1 MNEIPRFLRPFVVGH
16 PDLPPPVRAA
26 GNLDLYLPD
35 GPGPHPVVLL
45 VHGGPIPEELGVSPR
60 GWPVMRGYA
69 ALLVAAG
76 VAAAVVDHRLHVVD
90 TPDGPTVDAVS
101 AAADVAAAA
110 ATLRAHPDV
119 DGDRVV
125 YWVFSGGGLLSADWL
140 RDRPAWLRAIFLSYP
155 LLASPAPLLPVE
167 ERLHLD
173 PRFTPIEAVA
183 SAGAEAPPIVLTRV
197 GRERP
202 LLAGFVDEFVAAAA
216 KAPLEI
222 IDVPDGQHAFDV
234 LDDTDQ
240 SRAALHTAVARAVE
254 LLRG

>member
-1 MNEIPRFLRPFVVGH
+1 MNEIPRFLLPFVIDH
-16 PDLPPPVRAA
+16 PDLPKPVALA
-26 GNLDLYLPD
+26 GNLDLYLPA

-45 VHGGPIPEELGVSPR
+45 IHGGPIPADLGTPPR
-60 GWPVMRGYA
+60 GWPVKHGYA
-69 ALLVAAG
+69 ALLVEAG

-101 AAADVAAAA
+101 AAADVAVAAE
-110 ATLRAHPDV
+110 TLRAHPDV

-155 LLASPAPLLPVE
+155 LLASPAPHLPE
-167 ERLHLD
+167 QERLRLD

-183 SAGAEAPPIVLTRV
+183 SAGADAPAIVLTRV

-202 LLAGFVDEFVAAAA
+202 LLAGFVDEFITAAA

-240 SRAALHTAVARAVE
+240 SRAALRTTVARAVE
-254 LLRG
+254 LLRR

>member
-1 MNEIPRFLRPFVVGH
+1 VNDIPRFLLPFVIDH

-45 VHGGPIPEELGVSPR
+45 VHGGPIPADLGVTPR

-90 TPDGPTVDAVS
+90 TPQGPTVDAVS

-110 ATLRAHPDV
+110 ATLRDRPDL

-125 YWVFSGGGLLSADWL
+125 YWVFSGGGLLCADWL
-140 RDRPAWLRAIFLSYP
+140 RDRPAWLRAIFLTYP
-155 LLASPAPLLPVE
+155 LLATPAPLLPVE

-173 PRFTPIEAVA
+173 PRFAPIEAVA
-183 SAGAEAPPIVLTRV
+183 SAGAQAPPIVLTRV

-202 LLAGFVDEFVAAAA
+202 LLAGFVDEFVTAAA

-222 IDVPDGQHAFDV
+222 IDVPDGQHSFDV

-240 SRAALHTAVARAVE
+240 SRAALHAAVARAVQ